1 MKNARWKIS
10 TIKRQVFVIRYLTN
24 GARSSWYNSSL
35 LYENSVPLTTRPL
48 IPFYWQS
55 DCCGRHNSRGTFSV
69 VEEKV
74 RVTLA
79 IPSLIDRVRFHR
91 CAPREG
97 RGGGGMT
104 PRPINV
110 CMHVYKR
117 TW

>member
-1 MKNARWKIS
+1 MVREVHG
-10 TIKRQVFVIRYLTN
+10 TIP
-24 GARSSWYNSSL
+24 SL

-55 DCCGRHNSRGTFSV
+55 NCCGRHNSRGTFSV

-97 RGGGGMT
+97 RRGEEEE
-104 PRPINV
+104 
-110 CMHVYKR
+110 
-117 TW
+117 